1 MRKRYRVLIFA
12 ACVAAL
18 AVPLGFALSLES
30 SSATVIAPQVSDV
43 AIVAASAK
51 SSSIYTA
58 AVEPAGTRFV
68 PPLPDG
74 AKLLFVGTALFGL
87 AAAMRRAH

>member
-30 SSATVIAPQVSDV
+30 SPATVIAPQASEV
-43 AIVAASAK
+43 VAASAK
-51 SSSIYTA
+51 GSSIHTA
-58 AVEPAGTRFV
+58 AAEPARTRSFV
-68 PPLPDG
+68 PTLPDG